1 MYIDITTKTKTREI
15 LPFLTVS
22 NLMEVVKDVPAI
34 PMNKPL
40 TEFTLEE
47 FDMCLTSSEAFI
59 FKLAKHNR
67 KALVFLGRVK
77 DFYNSLEGFKKFTQ
91 QFEVQQTAEE
101 KQAANG
107 VPFPSFGNS
116 MLTTVIEFYH
126 LHNVEEATKMKVKE
140 WMLAFEHSAS
150 NAMYSRRY
158 SDIAR
163 KNAKLKRK

>member
-1 MYIDITTKTKTREI
+1 MDLLIDKRTHTRKI
-15 LPFLTVS
+15 LPLLTVS
-22 NLMEVVKDVPAI
+22 NLTEVIKDVPAI
-34 PMNKPL
+34 PMEKPL

-47 FDMCLTSSEAFI
+47 FDMCLTSPEAFI
-59 FKLAKHNR
+59 FELAKHNR

-91 QFEVQQTAEE
+91 QFEMKQSAEE

-126 LHNVEEATKMKVKE
+126 LHSVDEASKMKVKE

-163 KNAKLKRK
+163 KNAKHKK

>member
-15 LPFLTVS
+15 LPFLTT
-22 NLMEVVKDVPAI
+22 NNIREVCKQVDAI
-34 PMNKPL
+34 PIDPSLPEM
-40 TEFTLEE
+40 TLEE
-47 FDMCLTSSEAFI
+47 FDELISSPEKYVM
-59 FKLAKHNR
+59 KLARKHR
-67 KALVFLGRVK
+67 RALRFLGACR
-77 DFYNSLEGFKKFTQ
+77 DMFNQLEGFSKFVKS
-91 QFEVQQTAEE
+91 FEVQQTAEE

-126 LHNVEEATKMKVKE
+126 LHSVEEAAKMKVKE